1 MLTSPTH
8 LDMHLQAARAEDGGV
23 DHVPPV
29 RQPHDEDVVQGLD
42 AVQLGEELV
51 YHLSAVGVGGGGC
64 CCFCL
69 EGACICWLCHAWDV
83 VVGYFLGGSVHVCR
97 LCHPWEG
104 RGGSSSRP
112 PFLFSLQK
120 ACVCWTCEKRVF
132 LLLSIKK
139 RVCVGCGCVQTAVT
153 DAFLCCMFVY
163 RVAVSLGGGGAALG
177 EDGVGLGLVDWWIE

>member
-1 MLTSPTH
+1 MERQSVRPYIMLTSPTH

-83 VVGYFLGGSVHVCR
+83 VVGYFLGGACMCVGYVIHGKGVGGRR
-97 LCHPWEG
+97 L
-104 RGGSSSRP
+104 
-112 PFLFSLQK
+112 
-120 ACVCWTCEKRVF
+120 V
-132 LLLSIKK
+132 LLSFFLYKK
-139 RVCVGCGCVQTAVT
+139 RVSVGRVKSVSSFFFQSKSVSVLDVG
-153 DAFLCCMFVY
+153 VY
-163 RVAVSLGGGGAALG
+163 KQQ
-177 EDGVGLGLVDWWIE
+177 